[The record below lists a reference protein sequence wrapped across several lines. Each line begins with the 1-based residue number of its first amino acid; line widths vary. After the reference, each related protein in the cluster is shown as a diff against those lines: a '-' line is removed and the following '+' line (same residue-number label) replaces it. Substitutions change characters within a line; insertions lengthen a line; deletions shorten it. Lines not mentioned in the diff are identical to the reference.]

1 MTVRKEQQTKD
12 GKGQAPQDKTLPAR
26 LGWGWM
32 VTLLL
37 VFGMA
42 LWGIHKLQDPQ
53 ILPVEVVRI
62 DGQLEHL
69 NRAQLQ
75 QQVQQQIQGGF
86 FSIDVASVR
95 EAVQK
100 LPWVKE
106 ASVRLIWPGT
116 LRMNVVEHVPLALW
130 QEQGVMSIWGDVFRP
145 PMEELPLGLPRF
157 YGPQGSEIQVVE
169 RYYRLKPNLDELG
182 VRLERLRLDARR
194 AWTLTIDGGVEIK
207 LGNSDTEQRLRLFYR
222 VYPLLQKEPR
232 KIERVD
238 LRYTNG
244 FAVRWQGN
252 STDETVPVTGLRSGA
267 YAQDDRGLT

>member
-1 MTVRKEQQTKD
+1 MTARQTRN
-12 GKGQAPQDKTLPAR
+12 GKGQTAQERSIPAR
-26 LGWGWM
+26 YGWGWI

-37 VFGMA
+37 FLGVA
-42 LWGIHKLQDPQ
+42 AWGIHKLQDPQ
-53 ILPVEVVRI
+53 LLPVEVVRI

-75 QQVQQQIQGGF
+75 KQVQQQIQGGF

-116 LRMNVVEHVPLALW
+116 LRMSVVEHVPLALW
-130 QEQGVMSIWGDVFRP
+130 QEQGLVSIWGDPFQP
-145 PMEELPLGLPRF
+145 PVDELPVGLPRF
-157 YGPQGSEIQVVE
+157 YGPQGSEKQMVE
-169 RYYRLKPNLDELG
+169 HYFRLKPNLDALG
-182 VRLERLRLDARR
+182 VKLERLRLDARR
-194 AWTLTIDGGVEIK
+194 AWTLTIDDGVEIK
-207 LGNSDTEQRLRLFYR
+207 LGNSETEQRLRLFYR
-222 VYPLLQKEPR
+222 IYPLLQKESR
-232 KIERVD
+232 KISRVD

-252 STDETVPVTGLRSGA
+252 SNDETVPVTGLRSGA
-267 YAQDDRGLT
+267 KALDDRGLT

>member
-1 MTVRKEQQTKD
+1 MTAQTGQQTRG
-12 GKGQAPQDKTLPAR
+12 GKGQVPQGKTLSPR

-37 VFGMA
+37 FFGVA

-53 ILPVEVVRI
+53 LLPVEVVRI

-116 LRMNVVEHVPLALW
+116 LRMSVEEHVPLALW
-130 QEQGVMSIWGDVFRP
+130 REQEVMSVRGDSFQP
-145 PMEELPLGLPRF
+145 LAEELPLGLPRF
-157 YGPQGSEIQVVE
+157 YGPQGSEKQVLE
-169 RYYRLKPNLDELG
+169 HYYQLKPNLEALG

-194 AWTLTIDGGVEIK
+194 AWTLTIDDGVEIK
-207 LGNSDTEQRLRLFYR
+207 LGKSDTEQRLRLFYR
-222 VYPLLQKEPR
+222 IYPLLQKEQR
-232 KIERVD
+232 KIDRVD

-244 FAVRWQGN
+244 FAVRWQG
-252 STDETVPVTGLRSGA
+252 SGKDETVPVTGLRSGA
-267 YAQDDRGLT
+267 YARDDRGLT